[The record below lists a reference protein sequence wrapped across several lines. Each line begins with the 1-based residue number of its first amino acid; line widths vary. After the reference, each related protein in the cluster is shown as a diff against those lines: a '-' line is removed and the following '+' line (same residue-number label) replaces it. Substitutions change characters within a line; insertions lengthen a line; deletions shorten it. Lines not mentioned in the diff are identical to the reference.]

1 MLGGCAGGTGAGA
14 DLGVQQG
21 PGGLWQDGQ
30 VGHTRAVPS
39 ALWPPAQPSLATSPA
54 LGHCAADNG
63 ADTDVRPRRAAA
75 LSPRQ
80 DKLFGL
86 WTRLFL
92 FRTGLLSL
100 N

>member
-1 MLGGCAGGTGAGA
+1 M
-14 DLGVQQG
+14 
-21 PGGLWQDGQ
+21 
-30 VGHTRAVPS
+30 H
-39 ALWPPAQPSLATSPA
+39 LWPGWATLRGLLVSTRDRVQPSLAMSCTLQHS
-54 LGHCAADNG
+54 GADNS
-63 ADTDVRPRRAAA
+63 ADTDVRLHKAAA
-75 LSPRQ
+75 SSLRQ

>member
-1 MLGGCAGGTGAGA
+1 MAGVGCFK
-14 DLGVQQG
+14 
-21 PGGLWQDGQ
+21 
-30 VGHTRAVPS
+30 RAELVS
-39 ALWPPAQPSLATSPA
+39 TWDCMQPCLATSRT
-54 LGHCAADNG
+54 LQRSEADNG
-63 ADTDVRPRRAAA
+63 ADTDVRRHKAAA
-75 LSPRQ
+75 SSPRQ